1 MTSQQVWHWAPT
13 TWADD
18 PVDKLAVTSGVAG
31 NGANGKST

>member
-1 MTSQQVWHWAPT
+1 LALGADHL
-13 TWADD
+13 ADD